1 VQEELAQELDHA
13 AMDDLAWHQQFLAVE
28 GEDAF
33 RVDVERFLAR
43 IPISPIESSE
53 PIRPTPYSDMKAM

>member
-1 VQEELAQELDHA
+1 
-13 AMDDLAWHQQFLAVE
+13 MDDLAWHQQFLAVE